1 MAKNFASLYAS
12 VNDSSSLEQAIFIKE
27 EITRGT
33 LIAPTATDFIYT
45 LAGGSLAYSQ
55 PIESS
60 PHRSG
65 RHHNDIIKSK
75 KEMSWTLPIFFN
87 IDETLGAPAS
97 TEIDTGVRLLYK
109 SLLGRATLTAGAVFD
124 AVTQPDVTFSL
135 FENGDKWGK
144 QARGCFVDGAT
155 LTFPGDGRAQAEFR
169 GMGAEALLVGIGK
182 SVTANATNTVTV
194 GTGEGK
200 RFPVNSLVMIKKAD
214 GTTLS
219 TDTPSGSP
227 RTVLSVVGD
236 VVTLSGANLTDADGS
251 VALTPVY
258 LCYYEPPTKTAI
270 SNPITGLV
278 GSFSVVSMP
287 DQCVRS
293 ATITLENGHEAVNYC
308 YGEDALDG
316 SYFIAANRLTATLS
330 MEINLNDDT
339 VEFYNAVQ
347 AFEDQDITLVLGNAA
362 GRHLEITMPKV
373 IFSVPSISV
382 PETGSIPV
390 TYEGICYQS
399 ALDAADEITVSFI

>member
-1 MAKNFASLYAS
+1 MAKNFAAIYSS
-12 VNDSSSLEQAIFIKE
+12 VNDSSALEQSFFLKLE
-27 EITRGT
+27 TTRGE
-33 LIAPTATDFIYT
+33 LIAPIGTDFLLT
-45 LAGGSLAYSQ
+45 LAGGQIEYTQ

-75 KEMSWTLPIFFN
+75 KEMSWTLPLFFN
-87 IDETLGAPAS
+87 IDETLGAPS
-97 TEIDTGVRLLYK
+97 SSEIDSSVRLLYK
-109 SLLGRATLTAGAVFD
+109 SLLGRATLTSGAVFD
-124 AVTQPDVTFSL
+124 SVTQPDVTFSM
-135 FENGDKWGK
+135 FENGDKWAK

-169 GMGAEALLVGIGK
+169 GMGAEALLCGIGK

-194 GTGEGK
+194 ATGEGK
-200 RFPVNSLVMIKKAD
+200 RFPVGSFVMIKKAD

-227 RTVLSVVGD
+227 RTVLSVAGD

-270 SNPITGLV
+270 TNPVTGLV

-293 ATITLENGHEAVNYC
+293 ATITIENAHEAVNYC
-308 YGEDALDG
+308 FGEDALDG
-316 SYFIAANRLTATLS
+316 SYFIAANRMTATLS

-339 VEFYNAVQ
+339 VEFYNSVQ
-347 AFEDQDITLVLGNAA
+347 AFEDQDITLILGNSA

-373 IFSVPSISV
+373 IFTVPSISV

-390 TYEGICYQS
+390 SYEGVCYQS